1 MRKNTTAYQPH
12 PLVQYPVHT
21 HHGCH
26 WDAIGEQR
34 SGLLHNPLQTACAS
48 AQFTGWLGE
57 ESTNIVILC
66 WDLMLDLMGNF
77 PSANMAG
84 RWELPDRKVF
94 SGKIIVI
101 QWIFQQARFDDQ
113 RVRGILWAYGVVHLS
128 LGCFAW
134 ICRVT
139 MFINQQILLSETK
152 SGNHM
157 PQKQHLIGMEFKD

>member
-1 MRKNTTAYQPH
+1 MRKNTTAYQPY

-21 HHGCH
+21 HHGWH
-26 WDAIGEQR
+26 WDAIGETR

-48 AQFTGWLGE
+48 AQFTGGLGE

-84 RWELPDRKVF
+84 NTGNISTSQVWLPEGTRYTM
-94 SGKIIVI
+94 
-101 QWIFQQARFDDQ
+101 
-113 RVRGILWAYGVVHLS
+113 GIRIVHLS

-134 ICRVT
+134 NCRVT

-157 PQKQHLIGMEFKD
+157 PQNSIWSAWNSKTKLELFLPLASPSRGP